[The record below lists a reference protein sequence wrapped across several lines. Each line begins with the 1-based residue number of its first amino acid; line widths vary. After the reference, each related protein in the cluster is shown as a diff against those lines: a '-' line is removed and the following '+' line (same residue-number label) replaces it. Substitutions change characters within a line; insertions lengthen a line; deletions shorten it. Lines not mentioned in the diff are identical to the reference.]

1 MAAGIIAAIVLGSTG
16 LGLQMKGAMEAGK
29 AAQAQAKSEAA
40 WQEYNAK
47 IAEREAEEVQTAAAS
62 EERKQRKAG
71 ARLKARRITQ
81 AGKAGIEPIG
91 SFAKVQ
97 EETATELEIDAL
109 TIRRGGQTGAQR
121 LTAEASLSRLSGRSA
136 LLRGRAARRAGRIG
150 AFATGLSG
158 GAGLALS
165 AKAAS

>member
-1 MAAGIIAAIVLGSTG
+1 MAVGLILAATAIGV
-16 LGLQMKGAMEAGK
+16 QMKAQHEKGK
-29 AAQAQAKSEAA
+29 AEQAQAKNEALWA
-40 WQEYNAK
+40 EHNAK
-47 IAEREAEEVQTAAAS
+47 IAEREAEEAQTVAAS

-91 SFAKVQ
+91 SFEKVQ

-109 TIRRGGQTGAQR
+109 RIRRGGQTGAQR

-150 AFATGLSG
+150 AFATGLGG
-158 GAGLALS
+158 GANLAF
-165 AKAAS
+165 KATD

>member
-1 MAAGIIAAIVLGSTG
+1 MGFFVPAAIALGATG
-16 LGLQMKGAMEAGK
+16 LGMQMKAQHEAGK

-47 IAEREAEEVQTAAAS
+47 IAEREAKEVQTAAGF

-81 AGKAGIEPIG
+81 AAKAGILPVG
-91 SFAKVQ
+91 SFEKVQ
-97 EETATELEIDAL
+97 EETASELEIDAL
-109 TIRRGGQTGAQR
+109 IIRRGGETGAQR

-158 GAGLALS
+158 GSQLAF
-165 AKAAS
+165 KATD